1 MARPSFLI
9 RRDLR
14 SLLLG
19 PSYSEQNKEERE
31 RDRERQR
38 QRETETERDR
48 EAIKT
53 VEYITFYGSS
63 ATELVAEYRPLLA

>member
-1 MARPSFLI
+1 M
-9 RRDLR
+9 
-14 SLLLG
+14 
-19 PSYSEQNKEERE
+19 EEMGFWPPYMQMHTHTCTRTPGTWE

>member
-1 MARPSFLI
+1 MRN
-9 RRDLR
+9 DGGDG
-14 SLLLG
+14 LLA
-19 PSYSEQNKEERE
+19 SVHADAHAHMHTHTRHMRE
-31 RDRERQR
+31 R